1 MAKTT
6 SKTRRTKNEE
16 DFEME
21 PLQQQP
27 ILSSIK
33 VNLKCKTEKQK
44 TLCKLIESKD
54 VTIAAGPAGTGKTYV
69 ACAEALRLLIAPT
82 STFKKIVIVK
92 SVTVLEG
99 EDIGY
104 LKGNMK
110 EKMEPFM
117 NSFMDNFYKIIGK
130 ENSVAL
136 LASEIIEILPL
147 AYIRGRSI
155 DEAIIIIDESQN
167 MPKHH
172 LKSTVTRIGEKSKM
186 IFLADEDQV
195 DLKNKKDSGLTWFL
209 DVTADLDEFGTMR
222 FTKDDVV
229 RNPLISKFLKH
240 IEEKES
246 TQNSI

>member
-6 SKTRRTKNEE
+6 AKTRRTKHEE

-21 PLQQQP
+21 PVQQQP
-27 ILSSIK
+27 MLSSIK
-33 VNLKCKTEKQK
+33 VNLKCKTERQK
-44 TLCKLIESKD
+44 HLCKLIESKD

-69 ACAEALRLLIAPT
+69 ACAEGLKLLTAPG
-82 STFKKIVIVK
+82 SKLKKIVIVK

-130 ENSVAL
+130 ELAVAL
-136 LASEIIEILPL
+136 LATEIIEILPL

-155 DEAIIIIDESQN
+155 DDSIIIIDEAQN

-172 LKSTVTRIGEKSKM
+172 LKSTVTRLGENSKM
-186 IFLADEDQV
+186 VFLADEDQV

-209 DVTADLDEFGTMR
+209 DISEGLEEFGTMR

-229 RNPLISKFLKH
+229 RNPTIAKFLAH
-240 IEEKES
+240 IEAKES
-246 TQNSI
+246 QNSI